1 MSFLIPQLLWAL
13 PAAALP
19 LIIHLISRANTRV
32 VDFST
37 LIFFDKMEHDSIRRL
52 RWNQWLVILLRT
64 LILLVLLLLLA
75 RPVVKGYFQ
84 GWMGDTASTLTVVV
98 IDDSFSMS
106 GEARRIG
113 QGRRQ
118 GRAVAILT
126 DLFENLADQGNRGQV
141 VILRATDG
149 RTLYNGTAA
158 NLPKVEELVS
168 LFRPG
173 YRQDNLQAILDS
185 LSSPAFQDG
194 ARLYANREM
203 VLISDF
209 QVHQQGVLRQLG
221 RDMTTWADWHF
232 FLMPV
237 TSQDQNLAV
246 INANVETTIPLVG
259 ELMDVTVTVRNTGE
273 EPQRNIPVQIVLN
286 DVRSGQLVVDLNV
299 GEQKTF
305 TFQVAPTIPGHQQGY
320 AAIERDQRPGDNRFY
335 FHTFIPEE
343 VRVLLVEPPDL
354 DPSFPGLALGALASE
369 TPHIQFQEVSPADIT
384 WEPQNYNVIV
394 LNSLPGVPRLL
405 SRRLKAFMDGGGS
418 LIVIPGPDPEHGQ
431 ALGILIE
438 QLDLPPVELTPQR
451 LGSPLPLDNQV
462 LESSLFSQ
470 AFARERDLDALP
482 RTSLI
487 YPVHPR
493 GQDEMVLR
501 VQGNYPLLIRTGS
514 GTGTV
519 FLFAL
524 PFNLQWTDMP
534 IRGSFIP
541 LWHRLIYWRPASSVL
556 ADVRVGDRPVLAV
569 TPRQST
575 QSMTLTAPNKVTSLI
590 IPDMRTR
597 TVTLR
602 NLQEPGVYALGPTE
616 NRQSKAL
623 QALGQGAK
631 FRVNIPQEELTAGY
645 LSPTALAS
653 LFGPD
658 RAFILAAGGPVGEHI
673 QQARF
678 GRELWR
684 PLLYLLIILL
694 ILEFI
699 LANVYNSPRR
709 PIPAKPRG

>member
-19 LIIHLISRANTRV
+19 LIIHLISRANTQV

-37 LIFFDKMEHDSIRRL
+37 LLFLSKMEHESIRRL
-52 RWNQWLVILLRT
+52 RWHQWLVILLRT

-84 GWMGDTASTLTVVV
+84 GWMGDTASTLSVVV

-106 GEARRIG
+106 GEARRTG
-113 QGRRQ
+113 QLRPQRR
-118 GRAVAILT
+118 AAAILT
-126 DLFENLADQGNRGQV
+126 ELFQNLANQGSRGQV
-141 VILRATDG
+141 VILRATDA
-149 RTLYNGTAA
+149 RTLYDGPAT
-158 NLPKVEELVS
+158 NLPKVEELAS

-173 YRQDNLQAILDS
+173 YRRDNLQAVLDS

-203 VLISDF
+203 VLVSDF
-209 QVHQQGVLRQLG
+209 QVHQQGALRQLG
-221 RDMTTWADWHF
+221 RDGSTWADWHF
-232 FLMPV
+232 FIMPV
-237 TSQDQNLAV
+237 DAQDQNLAV
-246 INANVETTIPLVG
+246 IDVNVTTTIPLVG
-259 ELMDVTVTVRNTGE
+259 ELMDVTATVRNTGD

-305 TFQVAPTIPGHQQGY
+305 TFQVAPPISGHQQGY

-343 VRVLLVEPPDL
+343 VRVLLIEPPDP
-354 DPSFPGLALGALASE
+354 DPSFPGLALNALASE
-369 TPHIQFQEVSPADIT
+369 TPHIQLQVVSPADIT
-384 WEPQNYNVIV
+384 WEPQNHTVIV
-394 LNSLPGVPRLL
+394 LNNLAGVPRLL
-405 SRRLKAFMDGGGS
+405 SRRLRAFMDGGGS
-418 LIVIPGPDPEHGQ
+418 LIVIPGPDGEHSQ
-431 ALGILIE
+431 ALGSLIE
-438 QLDLPPVELTPQR
+438 QLDLPPVELAPR
-451 LGSPLPLDNQV
+451 GLGSPLPLDDQA
-462 LESSLFSQ
+462 LETSLFSQ
-470 AFARERDLDALP
+470 AFARERELDALP
-482 RTSLI
+482 RISLI

-493 GQDEMVLR
+493 GQDEVVLR
-501 VQGNYPLLIRTGS
+501 VQGSLPLLTRTGS

-519 FLFAL
+519 FLFSL

-541 LWHRLIYWRPASSVL
+541 LWHRLIYWRPANSVL
-556 ADVRVGDRPVLAV
+556 ADVRIGDRPVLAV

-597 TVTLR
+597 TITLR
-602 NLQEPGVYALGPTE
+602 NLQEPGIYALFPTGG
-616 NRQSKAL
+616 RQPNDSQTL
-623 QALGQGAK
+623 DQGAK

-645 LSPTALAS
+645 LNPAALAS
-653 LFGPD
+653 LFGPGQ
-658 RAFILAAGGPVGEHI
+658 AFILAAGGSVEEHI

-678 GRELWR
+678 GKELWR

-694 ILEFI
+694 ILELI
-699 LANVYNSPRR
+699 IGNVYSSPRR
-709 PIPAKPRG
+709 PARDIPRR